1 MSLPPIAI
9 GMVGLAFALWGNGLL
24 NLGVD
29 AEPQHDGAAS
39 PAKSVAVASS
49 LIGAIT
55 LLFTSVFLIV
65 AAPLGTAPIAIKLQ
79 LLFSAITGMYGLQ
92 FLATTIVQLN
102 GWDPRPIGNF
112 ALLTVPIQIVEMV
125 LLAQYAK
132 PAGISMTHLVAQE
145 VTFAAFVLAGIA
157 IWRGTHGKL
166 SSRVVG
172 CSIMLAFVG
181 TLYFLFFAGGLIEPP
196 A

>member
-1 MSLPPIAI
+1 MSLPPITI
-9 GMVGLAFALWGNGLL
+9 GMVGLAFALWGNALQ

-29 AEPQHDGAAS
+29 SEPVHADGPN

-65 AAPLGTAPIAIKLQ
+65 AAPLGTAPVEIKLQ

-102 GWDPRPIGNF
+102 GWDPRPLGNF
-112 ALLTVPIQIVEMV
+112 ALLTVPLQIAEMV
-125 LLAQYAK
+125 LLAVYSKAG
-132 PAGISMTHLVAQE
+132 GISTTHVIVQE
-145 VTFAAFVLAGIA
+145 VTFAAFVLAGVA
-157 IWRGTHGKL
+157 IWFGTHGKL
-166 SSRVVG
+166 HPRLVG

-181 TLYFLFFAGGLIEPP
+181 TLYFLFFSGGLIEPP
-196 A
+196 T